1 MIEYRN
7 NPNNNI
13 VEISVEG
20 KITEADFDRV
30 ISQLKTDIEK
40 HGKLRILE
48 EVRSFSGI
56 DPIALWKDVRFG
68 FAYINN
74 FTHAAVVADAKW
86 MRTFA
91 EAVGSILSA
100 EVKAFEA
107 SRIEEARTWLARVQ
121 VGQDNKPASQNSNR

>member
-20 KITEADFDRV
+20 KITEADFDHV
-30 ISQLKTDIEK
+30 IAQLKADIEK

-48 EVRSFSGI
+48 EIRSFTGI

-68 FAYINN
+68 FAHVND

-91 EAVGSILSA
+91 EAVSSVLSV

-107 SRIEEARTWLARVQ
+107 SQIEAARTWLM
-121 VGQDNKPASQNSNR
+121 NI

>member
-13 VEISVEG
+13 VEISVAG
-20 KITEADFDRV
+20 KITEQDLDQVVSR
-30 ISQLKTDIEK
+30 LKADIEK

-48 EVRSFSGI
+48 EIRSFDGI

-107 SRIEEARTWLARVQ
+107 SEMEAAQMWLAKSDHSKE
-121 VGQDNKPASQNSNR
+121 GNKYD

>member
-7 NPNNNI
+7 HPNNNI
-13 VEISVEG
+13 VEISIEG
-20 KITEADFDRV
+20 KITEADFDHV
-30 ISQLKTDIEK
+30 ISRLKVDIEK

-48 EVRSFSGI
+48 EIRSFDGI

-68 FAYINN
+68 FAHVND
-74 FTHAAVVADAKW
+74 FTHAAVVTDARW

-91 EAVGSILSA
+91 EAVGSVLSA

-107 SRIEEARTWLARVQ
+107 SQIEAARMWLITV
-121 VGQDNKPASQNSNR
+121 

>member
-7 NPNNNI
+7 NPDNNI
-13 VEISVEG
+13 VEISVAG
-20 KITEADFDRV
+20 KITEQDLDQIVSR
-30 ISQLKTDIEK
+30 LKTDIEK
-40 HGKLRILE
+40 HDKLRILE
-48 EVRSFSGI
+48 EIRSFDGI

-68 FAYINN
+68 FGYINN

-100 EVKAFEA
+100 EVKAFET
-107 SRIEEARTWLARVQ
+107 SEIETARMWLS
-121 VGQDNKPASQNSNR
+121 KS

>member
-13 VEISVEG
+13 VELTVEG

-30 ISQLKTDIEK
+30 VAQMKADIEK

-48 EVRSFSGI
+48 EIRSFEGL
-56 DPIALWKDVRFG
+56 DPITIWKDAQFG
-68 FAYINN
+68 LTHLGD

-86 MRTFA
+86 IRTISA
-91 EAVGSILSA
+91 ALGNILSA
-100 EVKAFEA
+100 KVKAFEP
-107 SRIEEARTWLARVQ
+107 SQLEEARVWLA
-121 VGQDNKPASQNSNR
+121 NAALLN

>member
-20 KITEADFDRV
+20 KISEADFDQV
-30 ISQLKTDIEK
+30 VSQLKVDIAK

-48 EVRSFSGI
+48 EIRDFGGM
-56 DPIALWKDVRFG
+56 DPITLWKDVRFG
-68 FAYINN
+68 FAHVND
-74 FTHAAVVADAKW
+74 FTHAAVVTDARW

-91 EAVGSILSA
+91 EAVGSVLSA

-107 SRIEEARTWLARVQ
+107 SQIAEARTWLLHV
-121 VGQDNKPASQNSNR
+121 

>member
-13 VEISVEG
+13 VEISVAG
-20 KITEADFDRV
+20 KITEQDLDQVVSR
-30 ISQLKTDIEK
+30 LKADIEK

-48 EVRSFSGI
+48 EIRSFDGI

-100 EVKAFEA
+100 EVKAFE
-107 SRIEEARTWLARVQ
+107 SSEMEAAQMWLAKSDHSKE
-121 VGQDNKPASQNSNR
+121 GNKYD